1 MPSNV
6 YEGWKG
12 EAANPTHC
20 IFQSIIKNVLL
31 MEVNKLSVVHQHNPQ
46 TISNHRNKPRLWQ
59 TFSHKY
65 VKYSVIAVLWE
76 DH

>member
-1 MPSNV
+1 M
-6 YEGWKG
+6 
-12 EAANPTHC
+12 A
-20 IFQSIIKNVLL
+20 
-31 MEVNKLSVVHQHNPQ
+31 VNKLSVVHQHNPQ
-46 TISNHRNKPRLWQ
+46 TISNHRNKPRLCQ